1 MAERAGVVDGSG
13 LIPRTIQVGFVAAV
27 IALWFFLT
35 LGGHVHLLLLPDPV
49 KVWYAMIQLAVS
61 GQLWAAAKVTLLSI
75 VKAYFTAVIPGLI
88 IGFLVSRSQRSVRF
102 FEPIFS
108 GIFSVPLTLFFPL
121 FIFFFG
127 IGPNSKIAYGGL
139 YAFFPVVITS
149 IAAFASTDR
158 LYIKAAQS
166 MGANQLQ
173 LFRRV
178 YFPSALPGILTGL
191 RIAVVICVASVLGG
205 ETISSTNGVGH
216 AIALQAELMETARMY
231 AWVVY
236 VVVAVVALN
245 MALSAIEAGTERR

>member
-1 MAERAGVVDGSG
+1 MAERGGVVDSSG
-13 LIPRTIQVGFVAAV
+13 LVPRGIQVGFVAAV
-27 IALWFFLT
+27 IGLWFFLT

-49 KVWYAMIQLAVS
+49 KVWYAMIQLAAS
-61 GQLWAAAKVTLLSI
+61 GQLWAAAKVTLLEI
-75 VKAYFTAVIPGLI
+75 LKAYLIAVIPGLV
-88 IGFLVSRSQRSVRF
+88 IGFLVSRTLRSVQF

-108 GIFSVPLTLFFPL
+108 GVFSVPLTLFFPL

-127 IGPNSKIAYGGL
+127 IGPNSKVAYGGL

-158 LYIKAAQS
+158 LYIRAAQS
-166 MGANQLQ
+166 MGASQLQ

-191 RIAVVICVASVLGG
+191 RIATIICVASVLGG
-205 ETISSTNGVGH
+205 EAISATSGVGH
-216 AIALQAELMETARMY
+216 MIAYAAELMETARMY

-236 VVVAVVALN
+236 VIIVAVVLN
-245 MALSAIEAGTERR
+245 LVLSAIETGTERR

>member
-1 MAERAGVVDGSG
+1 MAEGSIVENG
-13 LIPRTIQVGFVAAV
+13 GFLPRTIQIGFVAAV
-27 IALWFFLT
+27 IALWFYLT

-49 KVWYAMIQLAVS
+49 KVWYAMIHLAVS
-61 GQLWAAAKVTLLSI
+61 GQLWAAAKVTLLEI
-75 VKAYFTAVIPGLI
+75 AKAYAIAVIPGLL
-88 IGFLVSRSQRSVRF
+88 IGFLVSRTLRSVQF

-127 IGPNSKIAYGGL
+127 IGPNSKVAYGGL

-149 IAAFASTDR
+149 IAAFAGVDR
-158 LYIKAAQS
+158 LYIRAAQS
-166 MGANQLQ
+166 MGASQLQ

-191 RIAVVICVASVLGG
+191 RIATIICVASVLGG

-216 AIALQAELMETARMY
+216 AIALAAELMETARMY

-236 VVVAVVALN
+236 VVIVAVALN
-245 MALSAIEAGTERR
+245 MALSVVENRTEGV

>member
-1 MAERAGVVDGSG
+1 MAEGSIAENG
-13 LIPRTIQVGFVAAV
+13 GFLPRTIQIGFVAAV
-27 IALWFFLT
+27 IALWFYLT

-49 KVWYAMIQLAVS
+49 KVWYAMIHLAVS
-61 GQLWAAAKVTLLSI
+61 GQLWAAAKVTLLEI
-75 VKAYFTAVIPGLI
+75 AKAYAIAVIPGLL
-88 IGFLVSRSQRSVRF
+88 IGFLVSRTLRSVQF

-121 FIFFFG
+121 FIVFFG
-127 IGPNSKIAYGGL
+127 IGPNSKVAYGGL

-158 LYIKAAQS
+158 LYIRAAQS
-166 MGANQLQ
+166 MGAGQLQ

-191 RIAVVICVASVLGG
+191 RIATIICVASVLGG
-205 ETISSTNGVGH
+205 ETISATNGVGH

-236 VVVAVVALN
+236 VIIVAVALN
-245 MALSAIEAGTERR
+245 MGLSAIENRTERK